1 MLDSI
6 KAWIVSI
13 LIGAFIVN
21 IVNMVLPSSKIKSY
35 INVVLNF
42 IFIFIVI
49 SPVINFFTEGISLED
64 KLLKSYT
71 KYNQEYAESVKRLS
85 NNTGD
90 KSIKVGYEEGLKNV
104 LKIKLEEYGYELEDI
119 NFNGEDISKIKL
131 KEKDSNKN
139 IKEDIQSTKDEEDKQ
154 VFKES
159 SQDKSKDEIKESLVN
174 VLDISIETIEID

>member
-1 MLDSI
+1 MLDSV
-6 KAWIVSI
+6 KAWIVSV
-13 LIGAFIVN
+13 LIGAFILN
-21 IVNMVLPSSKIKSY
+21 IVNMVLPSSKIKYY

-49 SPVINFFTEGISLED
+49 SPIINFFNDGISLED

-71 KYNQEYAESVKRLS
+71 KYNQEYAQSVKRLS
-85 NNTGD
+85 NSTGD

-119 NFNGEDISKIKL
+119 NFNGEGISKIKL
-131 KEKDSNKN
+131 KEKDSNKS

>member
-49 SPVINFFTEGISLED
+49 SPVINFFTDGISLED

-71 KYNQEYAESVKRLS
+71 KYNQEYAESVERLS
-85 NNTGD
+85 KSTGD
-90 KSIKVGYEEGLKNV
+90 KSIKAGYEEGLKNV

-119 NFNGEDISKIKL
+119 DFNGEDISKIKL
-131 KEKDSNKN
+131 KEKDSNKS

>member
-49 SPVINFFTEGISLED
+49 SPVINLFTDGISLED

-71 KYNQEYAESVKRLS
+71 KYNQEYAESVERLS
-85 NNTGD
+85 KSTGD
-90 KSIKVGYEEGLKNV
+90 KSIKAGYEEGLKNV

-119 NFNGEDISKIKL
+119 DFNGEDISKIKL
-131 KEKDSNKN
+131 KEKDSNKS

>member
-21 IVNMVLPSSKIKSY
+21 IVNMILPSSKIKSY

-49 SPVINFFTEGISLED
+49 SPVINLFTDGISLED
-64 KLLKSYT
+64 KLLKTYT
-71 KYNQEYAESVKRLS
+71 KYNQDYKESVEKLS
-85 NNTGD
+85 KNTGNE
-90 KSIKVGYEEGLKNV
+90 SIKSSYEEGLKSV
-104 LKIKLEEYGYELEDI
+104 LEIKLEEYGYELDDI
-119 NFNGEDISKIKL
+119 DFNGEDISKIKL
-131 KEKDSNKN
+131 KEKDSNKSK
-139 IKEDIQSTKDEEDKQ
+139 KEDIQSTKDEEDKQ

-174 VLDISIETIEID
+174 ILDISIETIEID

>member
-49 SPVINFFTEGISLED
+49 SPVITLFTDGISLED

-71 KYNQEYAESVKRLS
+71 KYNQEYAESVERLS
-85 NNTGD
+85 KSTGD
-90 KSIKVGYEEGLKNV
+90 KSIKAGYEEGLKNV

-119 NFNGEDISKIKL
+119 DFNGEDISKIKL
-131 KEKDSNKN
+131 KEKDSNKS